1 MTHLNACE
9 LSENVSVGPSKTQTR
24 QSRSA
29 NSRGGLGCN
38 TNRSNTFS
46 TLADLPREAG
56 TRTNSLGYLA
66 SHLSGSPRVKVALGR
81 KAYLRSISVL
91 LSEKPCR
98 RQPSCSRSSNAWRT
112 HWKSQRRK
120 ATGGHSRAHAAL
132 FFAITTPSGSGFP
145 SRSAAPTTRSVCR
158 WSSSSGHWEIRPR
171 VSPRASA
178 SFAPLPKIAMALC
191 FVIVMADKLV
201 STLDA

>member
-9 LSENVSVGPSKTQTR
+9 LSENVSVGPSKTQTL

-29 NSRGGLGCN
+29 NSRAGLGCN

-56 TRTNSLGYLA
+56 TRTNSLGSSA
-66 SHLSGSPRVKVALGR
+66 SHLSGLPRAKGALGR
-81 KAYLRSISVL
+81 KAYLRSISAL

-120 ATGGHSRAHAAL
+120 ATGGHDAAL
-132 FFAITTPSGSGFP
+132 GGGRLAVVGCVSQVRPIDIRTKQFAADETTGKALDRRTVFGWDLS
-145 SRSAAPTTRSVCR
+145 SRLLPLIHRSFRDGQVHR
-158 WSSSSGHWEIRPR
+158 KGN
-171 VSPRASA
+171 
-178 SFAPLPKIAMALC
+178 L
-191 FVIVMADKLV
+191 
-201 STLDA
+201 